1 MAFEKPVSAKQ
12 KRPTKSQE
20 KWYVDCS
27 LECPFCSTKVTELI
41 IFPFKLLHRRPA
53 TNDFLKKISLREN
66 NICFFCGTARES
78 LIHLCLTHNQS
89 EFFFFLFS
97 FFLVCV
103 PHIIRVLSFLLW
115 IRRQVKTLEEEVTLV
130 GNNLRSLEVSEGEVS
145 QKSSC

>member
-1 MAFEKPVSAKQ
+1 MAYEKPVSAKQ

-78 LIHLCLTHNQS
+78 LIHLFWTCSKTSCFWQDFMKWLAQNQLMLKS
-89 EFFFFLFS
+89 NTLG
-97 FFLVCV
+97 
-103 PHIIRVLSFLLW
+103 PAIIIGLRF
-115 IRRQVKTLEEEVTLV
+115 TLNKKHL
-130 GNNLRSLEVSEGEVS
+130 GFH
-145 QKSSC
+145 